1 MKKMKLLTS
10 LMLLGLGM
18 QVLAQ
23 NSFDLESAKQY
34 ALEHNKDFQNSR
46 LDELIMKKKVW
57 ETTATGLPQ
66 ISAEGKFQN
75 YIDIPTS
82 LVPAQTFN
90 PAAPADEFTALKF
103 GTDYNVNGTISIS
116 QLVFSGNYIVGLQA
130 VKASQEMY
138 SVLTDKKAI
147 DIKASVTEAYYTVL
161 VLEKNREILENT
173 LTTMEELLT
182 STQKLVEEKVMI
194 STNASQLELSVLQV
208 QNGMAQIDAQ
218 VSMAKDLLKYQM
230 GMNLSEEISI
240 EGSIDNIE
248 LVADEN
254 VNPTQN
260 IDYLVLESQLELNV
274 LNLKNTKANYL
285 PTLGAFFSHQ
295 QVAQRNE
302 FSFFDSEEKWY
313 PTTIWGLQLS
323 VPIFSSGQKVA
334 QVSQAK
340 IEVEKTQNQLEY
352 AEQGLQLQ
360 INQAKTNFILAQNT
374 LTLKQK
380 SIDVA
385 QQVFDD
391 NQILYKEGVVSSI
404 ELTQSQSQLLQAQT
418 EYTNALYELV
428 KAKVA
433 LDKLANKL

>member
-1 MKKMKLLTS
+1 MKVLTS
-10 LMLLGLGM
+10 LLLIGLGF
-18 QVLAQ
+18 QITAQ
-23 NSFDLESAKQY
+23 NSFSLESAKQY
-34 ALEHNKDFQNSR
+34 ALEHNKDFQNAR

-57 ETTATGLPQ
+57 ETTAQGLPQ

-75 YIDIPTS
+75 YIDIPTQ

-90 PAAPADEFTALKF
+90 PMAPEGEFIGLKF
-103 GTDYNVNGTISIS
+103 GTDYNVNGTLSVS

-138 SVLTDKKAI
+138 SVLSEKKAI
-147 DIKASVTEAYYTVL
+147 DIKANVTEAYYTVL
-161 VLEKNREILENT
+161 VLKENRSILDST
-173 LTTMEELLT
+173 FYTMQELLE
-182 STQKLVEEKVMI
+182 STQKLVDEKVMI
-194 STNASQLELSVLQV
+194 ATNASQLELSVLQV
-208 QNGMAQIDAQ
+208 QNAISQIDAQ
-218 VSMAKDLLKYQM
+218 IEMAKDLLKYQM
-230 GMNLSEEISI
+230 GMKLSEQISL
-240 EGSIDNIE
+240 EGNIE
-248 LVADEN
+248 N
-254 VNPTQN
+254 VELGESQKVDPTQN
-260 IDYLVLESQLELNV
+260 IDYQVVNSQLTLNE
-274 LNLKNTKANYL
+274 LNLKNMKANYL

-302 FSFFDSEEKWY
+302 FNFFDGEEDWF

-323 VPIFSSGQKVA
+323 IPIFSSGQKAA

-340 IEVEKTQNQLEY
+340 IEVEKTQNQLDFV
-352 AEQGLQLQ
+352 EQGLQLQ
-360 INQAKTNFILAQNT
+360 VNQATTNYVLAKKTLA
-374 LTLKQK
+374 LKKK
-380 SIDVA
+380 SIEVA

-404 ELTQSQSQLLQAQT
+404 ELTQSQSQLLQTQT